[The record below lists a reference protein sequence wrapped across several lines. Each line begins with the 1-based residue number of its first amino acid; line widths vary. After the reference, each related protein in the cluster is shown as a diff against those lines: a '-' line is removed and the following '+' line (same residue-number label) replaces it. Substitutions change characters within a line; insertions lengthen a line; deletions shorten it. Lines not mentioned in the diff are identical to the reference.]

1 MFNLFSMLYKCLSNL
16 LYTKILPALYSLDI
30 PDRAELMNKTTA
42 FISRYIDKTLTR
54 LLPNHCLFCLE
65 KIISSH
71 EQYANI
77 EVCRYCSEQF
87 IHNNHACQ
95 RCALPLK
102 HSETH
107 ICGNCLSH
115 KYYFEQVYS
124 PFVYTNE
131 IRYLIRQLKYHNK
144 IHYARTLAGLFIQQ
158 SKNLE
163 DFRLPQRLIPMPMHK
178 HRLQQRGYNQ
188 ALELTRS
195 LSRYFHIPV
204 DYQSLIRYRSTGLQA
219 GLNARERQKNVRNA
233 FKITTSAHK
242 SRLSQV
248 PHVALVDDVMT
259 TGSSLNEAARMLKQ
273 AGIQRVDGWIIARA

>member
-1 MFNLFSMLYKCLSNL
+1 MTSARMHTPNSSRFSLRHY
-16 LYTKILPALYSLDI
+16 IG
-30 PDRAELMNKTTA
+30 KTMA
-42 FISRYIDKTLTR
+42 R
-54 LLPNHCLFCLE
+54 LLPSHCLFCLE
-65 KIISSH
+65 KIH
-71 EQYANI
+71 EPHGEEDEKS
-77 EVCRYCSEQF
+77 EVCHYCSEQL
-87 IHNNHACQ
+87 IHNSRACQ

-102 HSETH
+102 GSEPH

-124 PFVYTNE
+124 PFIYTDE

-163 DFRLPQRLIPMPMHK
+163 DFRLPQQLIPMPMHQ
-178 HRLQQRGYNQ
+178 HRLRQRGYNQ

-195 LSRYFHIPV
+195 LSRHFHIPI

-242 SRLSQV
+242 FRLS
-248 PHVALVDDVMT
+248 HVKHIALVDDVMT
-259 TGSSLNEAARMLKQ
+259 TGSTLNEAARILKQ
-273 AGIQRVDGWIIARA
+273 AGIQRVDGWIMARA